1 MKRLVMAALAG
12 SALALP
18 VAPASA
24 YCEDLPINAACE
36 SYDGHCDVYKK
47 PHPRLGRGFCIRLTP

>member
-1 MKRLVMAALAG
+1 MAALAG